1 MTPEQLRTALKDLR
15 GDRTTRF
22 IFESCSEMLCVNNA
36 FLVPVEADNLVKLTD
51 GKKEYVIDAQRITWI
66 EIG

>member
-1 MTPEQLRTALKDLR
+1 MTPEQLRQALKDLR

-22 IFESCSEMLCVNNA
+22 MFESCAEMLCVSNA

>member
-1 MTPEQLRTALKDLR
+1 MTPEQLRQALKDLR

-22 IFESCSEMLCVNNA
+22 MFESCGEMLCVSNA